1 MTKNA
6 LLNYT
11 TTIDTDKTVS
21 QITAI
26 LVAHGAQSILAQ
38 YDGGRVVAIAFQV
51 KRGDGHLS
59 IKLPADP
66 DAVQKVLNRQ
76 HMKGKVMRRHTTLEH
91 AERVAWR
98 IVKDWVEVQ
107 MAMLET
113 EQVKMEQIFLAY
125 VIAPDGRTLFQYVE
139 DRNLLLTEG
148 KG

>member
-1 MTKNA
+1 MPKYA
-6 LLNYT
+6 LKDYT

-38 YDGGRVVAIAFQV
+38 YDGGRVTAIAFQV

-66 DAVQKVLNRQ
+66 EAVQKVLNRQ
-76 HMKGKVMRRHTTLEH
+76 YMAGKVTRWHTTLEH

-98 IVKDWVEVQ
+98 IIKDWVEVQ
-107 MAMLET
+107 MAMLDT
-113 EQVKMEQIFLAY
+113 EQVKLEQIFLAY
-125 VIAPDGRTLFQYVE
+125 VVAPDGRTLFQYVE
-139 DRNLLLTEG
+139 DRNLLPVG